1 MESEIKHLP
10 SELFTNESLAR
21 QLVLIKQA
29 ASEAEQRIN
38 YESAHD
44 EETLHAIHI
53 VEAFL
58 AKKRRICYGGQAIN
72 AYLPAKHKFYDPEYS
87 IPDYDFFTP
96 NQNLD
101 VEHLARDLF
110 RAGFTDVSAREGM
123 HEGTIKMYV
132 NYVPVADITSIHPS
146 IYRMLSKKA
155 STIEGI
161 HYIDANSLRMLMYL
175 ELSRPRGEV
184 SRWEKVFERLMLFNE
199 FVPIRKMSRC
209 STKSS
214 HSLSPSQVQFV
225 LRYLIQH
232 ERIFAGG
239 DLVPF
244 YDKALTSRKLSL
256 SYLLTSKRPLIFYSP
271 MPSEDA
277 DLLRGVL
284 GASVRVVMNQ
294 GLDIIPSIH
303 MLHRKGKLLVLII
316 EQSECHSYVN
326 VKMGPNTLLR
336 LASMDT
342 LITLYFSL
350 GFVQHAFIDRGAM
363 ECLAN
368 ELVHISIR
376 ARRHPGTFLF
386 PFISIECQGHQTSL
400 PSLIKAKLERM
411 TVKKKDTLKGIL
423 KEAERKGTRK
433 GTRKRTQKATQ
444 KATPKATYNNGN
456 SL

>member
-1 MESEIKHLP
+1 
-10 SELFTNESLAR
+10 
-21 QLVLIKQA
+21 
-29 ASEAEQRIN
+29 
-38 YESAHD
+38 
-44 EETLHAIHI
+44 
-53 VEAFL
+53 
-58 AKKRRICYGGQAIN
+58 
-72 AYLPAKHKFYDPEYS
+72 
-87 IPDYDFFTP
+87 
-96 NQNLD
+96 
-101 VEHLARDLF
+101 
-110 RAGFTDVSAREGM
+110 
-123 HEGTIKMYV
+123 
-132 NYVPVADITSIHPS
+132 
-146 IYRMLSKKA
+146 
-155 STIEGI
+155 
-161 HYIDANSLRMLMYL
+161 
-175 ELSRPRGEV
+175 
-184 SRWEKVFERLMLFNE
+184 
-199 FVPIRKMSRC
+199 
-209 STKSS
+209 
-214 HSLSPSQVQFV
+214 
-225 LRYLIQH
+225 
-232 ERIFAGG
+232 
-239 DLVPF
+239 
-244 YDKALTSRKLSL
+244 
-256 SYLLTSKRPLIFYSP
+256 

-277 DLLRGVL
+277 DLLRGEL

-433 GTRKRTQKATQ
+433 GTRKRTRKRTQKATQ
-444 KATPKATYNNGN
+444 KATYNNGS